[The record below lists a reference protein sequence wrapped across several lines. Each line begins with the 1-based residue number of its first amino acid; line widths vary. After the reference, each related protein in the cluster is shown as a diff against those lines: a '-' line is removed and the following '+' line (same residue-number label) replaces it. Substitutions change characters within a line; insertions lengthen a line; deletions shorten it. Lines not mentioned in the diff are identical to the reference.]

1 MKRFIAAILI
11 LGVFSFSVVYTGTAS
26 HNDKSFLNDENDGII
41 TLIFAGDIMGHSPQF
56 QAAYD
61 AQTKTYDYKV
71 CFEHVKPYIE
81 SADFAVANLEVTL
94 AGPPYSGYPNF
105 SSPDALLDAL
115 KYAGYDVM
123 LTANNHVLD
132 RGKNGFER
140 TLKVLADNDMK
151 FAGSY
156 VNQQQRDTLY
166 PLMLETLGV
175 KIALLN
181 YTYGTNGYKPA
192 LPTIVNVIDTN
203 QIKKD
208 ISKARKQNPDLVV
221 MTVHWGLEYQT
232 KAGAEQHKLARMFV
246 REGVDLIIGSHPH
259 VVQNAEIIEV
269 DSTRKVPVFY
279 SLGNSISNQRNTNTD
294 GGIMVKVEIGTHSKQ
309 ILKTTYMPVYVH
321 KGILKDKFQYHLI
334 PTPDF
339 VSDTTAKFVINKADS
354 ASLLIFDKN
363 TRERLSNFEIFS
375 SKQLNS
381 N

>member
-1 MKRFIAAILI
+1 MVA
-11 LGVFSFSVVYTGTAS
+11 FSFSVIDTGTAS
-26 HNDKSFLNDENDGII
+26 LNYFSFCNEKDDGVI
-41 TLIFAGDIMGHSPQF
+41 TLVFAGDIMGHSPQF

-61 AQTKTYDYKV
+61 VETKTYDYRI

-81 SADFAVANLEVTL
+81 NADIAIANLEVTL

-132 RGKNGFER
+132 RGKKGLER
-140 TLKVLADNDMK
+140 TLKVLTEKEIK
-151 FAGSY
+151 FSGSY
-156 VNQQQRDTLY
+156 VDKQQRDTLY
-166 PLMLETLGV
+166 PLMLEKNGV

-181 YTYGTNGYKPA
+181 YTYGTNGYKQV
-192 LPTIVNVIDTN
+192 LPNIVNVIDTN

-208 ISKARKQNPDLVV
+208 INKAKQQNADLIV

-232 KAGAEQHKLARMFV
+232 KAGAEQQKLAKIFV

-259 VVQNAEIIEV
+259 VVQNAEIIEI
-269 DSTRKVPVFY
+269 DSIRKVPVFY
-279 SLGNSISNQRNTNTD
+279 SLGNSISNQRNINTD
-294 GGIMVKVEIGTHSKQ
+294 GGIMVKVEIGAHSKQ

-321 KGILKDKFQYHLI
+321 KGILNNKFQYHLI

-339 VSDTTAKFVINKADS
+339 VSDTTAKFVISKPDS
-354 ASLLIFDKN
+354 VSLKLFDKN

-375 SKQLNS
+375 NY
-381 N
+381 